1 MRPTPDHLRASACI
15 VLGQVFP
22 HARPVGSEPAAAS
35 GGNRQAERRESQGA
49 ARGPRACEFPGSKQH
64 GEKRPGESCSRAVF
78 SQVQHCTWLG
88 YLLPAVENLA
98 AVHLPAAA
106 DDVLNKGVKIQGNSS
121 FAQLAGCAAL
131 LDTASGA

>member
-1 MRPTPDHLRASACI
+1 MPSQGFHRRKAKKGVGDEIPRQVIGTGACRR
-15 VLGQVFP
+15 LWRKQAG
-22 HARPVGSEPAAAS
+22 GAS
-35 GGNRQAERRESQGA
+35 GIARSGQGA
-49 ARGPRACEFPGSKQH
+49 RLCEFPGSIQH
-64 GEKRPGESCSRAVF
+64 GEKRPGESCFRAVF

-106 DDVLNKGVKIQGNSS
+106 DDVLHKGVKIQGNSS
-121 FAQLAGCAAL
+121 FAQPAGCAAL